1 MQEYRG
7 KSAFMRKSGALRA
20 SLLILGLAGA
30 ALIASFGTASAGSK
44 TQGPDPVFFTAR
56 AVPTQSQENVKIT
69 IFARSADRL
78 SVSVDG
84 EDRQKATPRGLGCAP
99 FSCRKW
105 IVYHVRSRKECYDL
119 NIKARNVRSK
129 MTFRYTVCEPFRN
142 GEV

>member
-7 KSAFMRKSGALRA
+7 KSAFMRKSEALRA
-20 SLLILGLAGA
+20 ALLVLGLAGT
-30 ALIASFGTASAGSK
+30 ALFTSFGTATAGSK

-56 AVPTQSQENVKIT
+56 AVPTQSQANVKIT

-84 EDRQKATPRGLGCAP
+84 EARQKADARGLGCAP

-119 NIKARNVRSK
+119 NIKARNVRAK
-129 MTFRYTVCEPFRN
+129 ATFRYTVCEPFRD

>member
-20 SLLILGLAGA
+20 SLLVFGLAGTA
-30 ALIASFGTASAGSK
+30 IFASFGTASAGSN

-84 EDRQKATPRGLGCAP
+84 EDRQKATPRGLGCDP
-99 FSCRKW
+99 YSCRKW

>member
-20 SLLILGLAGA
+20 SLLVFGLVGTA
-30 ALIASFGTASAGSK
+30 IFASFGTASAGSK

-69 IFARSADRL
+69 IFARSAEKL

-84 EDRQKATPRGLGCAP
+84 EARQKADPRGLGCAP